1 MTTIIAICIIRI
13 VEKDLRFT
21 KRKEVR
27 IMGKSLKGKELGKG
41 ISQRKDGRYVGR
53 YIDAQ
58 GVRRS
63 IYNNKLGELRRQLVE
78 AQYKTNNNI
87 STYGSDMTVDAWF
100 EKWLKT
106 YKVGKV
112 KPQTLSNI
120 KSVYKTTYKPYIGG
134 KRLKDV
140 TPFDMQNIINQEYD
154 RGLAVSSIK
163 ERIAI
168 LKGMFTKAY
177 NLKIIP
183 NTPCIDLNFPKDNKQ
198 KKYACKERRALSRE
212 EEKLFLKILP
222 NKPWGYLL
230 KLLLYTGLRAGE
242 ACALQWK
249 HIDFDHK
256 MICVEQSSIT
266 YSNNGKYC
274 REVGS
279 TKTLTSNRLIPM
291 TRESYVLLTE
301 YKLKQPDVSKETFL
315 FATSK
320 GYLYHA
326 GYIDTALS
334 RLLKRKNIDLNV
346 TPHILRHT
354 FATRCF
360 EAGISPKVIQT
371 YLGHTDISTT
381 MNIYTHVDVM
391 ELKNNITKISFA

>member
-1 MTTIIAICIIRI
+1 
-13 VEKDLRFT
+13 
-21 KRKEVR
+21 
-27 IMGKSLKGKELGKG
+27 MGKSLKGKELGKG

-63 IYNNKLGELRRQLVE
+63 IYNNKLSELRRQLVE

-87 STYGSDMTVDAWF
+87 STHGSDMTVDAWF
-100 EKWLKT
+100 EKWLET

-112 KPQTLSNI
+112 KTHTISNI
-120 KSVYKTTYKPYIGG
+120 IVAYRTTYKPYIGN

-140 TPFDMQNIINQEYD
+140 SSFDMQNIINYEYE
-154 RGLAVSSIK
+154 RGLAASSIK
-163 ERIAI
+163 AKFAS
-168 LKGMFTKAY
+168 LKGLFTKAY

-183 NTPCIDLNFPKDNKQ
+183 NTPCIDLSFPKDNKQ
-198 KKYACKERRALSRE
+198 KKYACKERRALSLE
-212 EEKLFLKILP
+212 EEKFFLEILP

-230 KLLLYTGLRAGE
+230 KLLLYTGLRVGE

-249 HIDFDHK
+249 HIDCDHK
-256 MICVEQSSIT
+256 MICVEQNSII
-266 YSNNGKYC
+266 YSNNGEYC

-279 TKTLTSNRLIPM
+279 TKTATSNRLIPM
-291 TRESYVLLTE
+291 TRESYMLLTE
-301 YKLKQPDVSKETFL
+301 YRLRQSNVSGETFL
-315 FATSK
+315 FTTSK

-326 GYIDTALS
+326 GAVDIALS
-334 RLLKRKNIDLNV
+334 GFLKRRNIDLNV

-360 EAGISPKVIQT
+360 ESGISPKVIQT
-371 YLGHTDISTT
+371 YLGHTDITTT

-391 ELKNNITKISFA
+391 ELKNNITKVSFA

>member
-1 MTTIIAICIIRI
+1 MICIIRI
-13 VEKDLRFT
+13 VEKDLRFI

-63 IYNNKLGELRRQLVE
+63 IYNNKLSELRRQLVE
-78 AQYKTNNNI
+78 AQYKTNNNV

-100 EKWLKT
+100 KKWLET

-112 KPQTLSNI
+112 KPQTISNI
-120 KSVYKTTYKPYIGG
+120 KRAYQATCKSYIGG

-140 TPFDMQNIINQEYD
+140 TPFDIQNIINQEYE

-163 ERIAI
+163 ERLAT
-168 LKGMFTKAY
+168 LKGVFTKAY

-183 NTPCIDLNFPKDNKQ
+183 NTPCIDLSFPKDNKQ
-198 KKYACKERRALSRE
+198 KKYACKERRALSLE
-212 EEKLFLKILP
+212 GEKFFLEILP

-230 KLLLYTGLRAGE
+230 KLLLYTGLRVGE

-256 MICVEQSSIT
+256 MICVEQNSIT
-266 YSNNGKYC
+266 YSNNGEYY

-279 TKTLTSNRLIPM
+279 TKTSTSNRLIPM
-291 TRESYVLLTE
+291 TRESYMLLTE
-301 YKLKQPDVSKETFL
+301 YKLRQPNVSEETFL
-315 FATSK
+315 FTTSR
-320 GYLYHA
+320 GHIYHA
-326 GYIDTALS
+326 GAVDIALS
-334 RLLKRKNIDLNV
+334 GFLKRKNIELNV

-371 YLGHTDISTT
+371 YLGHTDIATT

-391 ELKNNITKISFA
+391 ELKNNITKVSFA

>member
-1 MTTIIAICIIRI
+1 MTIKTLICIIRI

-41 ISQRKDGRYVGR
+41 ISQRKDSRYVGR

-63 IYNNKLGELRRQLVE
+63 IYNNKLSELRRQLVE

-87 STYGSDMTVDAWF
+87 STHGSDMTVDAWF
-100 EKWLKT
+100 EKWLET
-106 YKVGKV
+106 YKIGKV
-112 KPQTLSNI
+112 KPQTLSSI
-120 KSVYKTTYKPYIGG
+120 RSSYRIAYKPYIGA

-140 TPFDMQNIINQEYD
+140 TPFDIQNIINQEYE

-163 ERIAI
+163 ERFVM
-168 LKGMFTKAY
+168 LKGIFTKAY

-183 NTPCIDLNFPKDNKQ
+183 NTPCIDLSFPKDNKQ

-212 EEKLFLKILP
+212 EEKFFLEILP

-230 KLLLYTGLRAGE
+230 KLLLYTGLRVGE

-249 HIDFDHK
+249 HIDFEHK
-256 MICVEQSSIT
+256 MIYVEQNSIT

-274 REVGS
+274 REVGA

-301 YKLKQPDVSKETFL
+301 YRLKRSDVSEENFL
-315 FATSK
+315 FVTSK
-320 GYLYHA
+320 GHLYNA
-326 GYIDTALS
+326 GSIGNVLNVF
-334 RLLKRKNIDLNV
+334 LKRKNMDLNV

-371 YLGHTDISTT
+371 YLGHTDITTT

-391 ELKNNITKISFA
+391 ELKNNITKVYFA